1 MLRALAACA
10 GVILAGFHV
19 WLLGQQAWTGQL
31 EYTASLRWLLA
42 FGLVA
47 ALVAL
52 RRQGA
57 PVWGRRATA
66 LWVLAAVLHGPA
78 LADERRLTPQ
88 ALAETSEAGL
98 QIAGAALGL
107 VLALAWGHVAGPRR
121 NTLASSA
128 GIAWPSFAG
137 GLRHAAFG
145 DGFLPRPPPAA

>member
-1 MLRALAACA
+1 MVRAFAACA

-31 EYTASLRWLLA
+31 EYNASLRWLLA

-47 ALVAL
+47 GLVAL

-57 PVWGRRATA
+57 PIWGRRATA

-78 LADERRLTPQ
+78 LADERQLTQQ
-88 ALAETSEAGL
+88 ALAETSEAAL

-107 VLALAWGHVAGPRR
+107 ALAFAWGHVARAQG
-121 NTLASSA
+121 NTLAPRA
-128 GIAWPSFAG
+128 GIAWPLFAAG
-137 GLRHAAFG
+137 PRHAAFG